1 MIRDTSDQDVVLPQR
16 RPGLTPLAVGLA
28 VAALLGAIF
37 LVWSGGSGA
46 TLSVERDKVRVATVK
61 RGDLVRDISVQGRV
75 VAAIKPVIY
84 SPAAGRVSIHV
95 RAGDEV
101 AEGQLLATIDS
112 PALTTRLK
120 QEESRLESLSTE
132 VDRQEIETR
141 TERLSLKQQLDMA
154 EVALIAARREMRR
167 AEIAFDKNAI
177 SLQDHEKA
185 SDDLYTADLAFK
197 HRSEENVLRI
207 ERLEL
212 ELNIRNQELERQQV
226 LVDDLA
232 RQVAELEISSPVT
245 GVVGNLEANEKDAV
259 SEYQPLMSVVD
270 LSTYEVEINVP
281 ESFAEDLV
289 TGLGVEITE
298 GQRRLAGTVASVSPE
313 VESGQVRCRVR
324 IAGEVQQDLRQNQRV
339 SARILLETRPDVR
352 LVARGNFLQS
362 GGGGVAYVVIDDL
375 AVRRSITTGS
385 TSVSQVEIVDGL
397 NEGDVIVVSG
407 VSFFDDADTVLLI
420 D

>member
-298 GQRRLAGTVASVSPE
+298 GQRRLAGTVASPGSETPSCRMRKANDPTASTAQISLRGLILVSP
-313 VESGQVRCRVR
+313 G
-324 IAGEVQQDLRQNQRV
+324 A
-339 SARILLETRPDVR
+339 A
-352 LVARGNFLQS
+352 A
-362 GGGGVAYVVIDDL
+362 
-375 AVRRSITTGS
+375 
-385 TSVSQVEIVDGL
+385 
-397 NEGDVIVVSG
+397 
-407 VSFFDDADTVLLI
+407 
-420 D
+420 